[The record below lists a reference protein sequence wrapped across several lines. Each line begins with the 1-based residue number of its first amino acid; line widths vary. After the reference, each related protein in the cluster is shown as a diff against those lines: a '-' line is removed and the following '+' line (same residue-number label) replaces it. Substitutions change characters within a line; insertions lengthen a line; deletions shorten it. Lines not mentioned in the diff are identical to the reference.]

1 MQAWQAFLET
11 LQSDLGEEVVEKWL
25 LPLSVVHFDACNLYL
40 EAQDSFQVSWFEEH
54 IRPLLKRKFR
64 NNNNHPIKVHLTL
77 LEQNLVPAEAHP
89 GQRLAE
95 TSKNGGLAFVPDQL
109 LEDATLENFLPG
121 EANEIPF
128 KFISA
133 LAGNEEVPT
142 ISPGAFNPLYI
153 YGDAV
158 SGKTHILMGIAHAF
172 QEKGLRA
179 IYCRA
184 ETFTEH
190 VVGAIRSGVMQE
202 FRKAYRHADILLIDD
217 IQILARR
224 GATQEEL
231 FHTFNTLHT
240 AGKQI
245 VISANCPP
253 QLLQAIEPRLISRF
267 EWGLTLHLEKI
278 GSQDLHKLLQ
288 KKLDQ
293 ADFPLNDEVM
303 RLLIRNFGSNPRSL
317 LRAIEA
323 LMLRT
328 HMRHMKSSWLLGL
341 DAAEELLKDLLEDE
355 KKVALNPQ
363 TIIQAVAEF
372 YGVPSGEI
380 LGKSQVQNC
389 VLPRQIA
396 MHLCRQELKIPYL
409 RLGELFHR
417 DHSTVMSS
425 VKQVQKKLDAQDREL
440 ASALSMIRQKFKQ

>member
-11 LQSDLGEEVVEKWL
+11 LQKELGEEVVEKWL
-25 LPLSVVHFDACNLYL
+25 LPLQPVHFDACNLYL
-40 EAQDSFQVSWFEEH
+40 EAQDSFQVGWFEEH
-54 IRPLLKRKFR
+54 IRPRLKRHFR

-77 LEQNLVPAEAHP
+77 NEQDSDGKQDEAGEKSP
-89 GQRLAE
+89 VAAPLIFA
-95 TSKNGGLAFVPDQL
+95 PDSL
-109 LEDATLENFLPG
+109 LPEATLSNFIPG
-121 EANEIPF
+121 EANEILF

-133 LAGNEEVPT
+133 LTGQSEEPAIT
-142 ISPGAFNPLYI
+142 PGSFNPVYI
-153 YGDAV
+153 YGEGV
-158 SGKTHILMGIAHAF
+158 TGKTHLLMGVAHAF
-172 QEKGLRA
+172 IEKGLRV
-179 IYCRA
+179 IYSRA

-190 VVGAIRSGVMQE
+190 VVGAIRSGRMQE
-202 FRKAYRHADILLIDD
+202 FRKAYRHADVLIIDD

-231 FHTFNTLHT
+231 FHTFNALHT

-245 VISANCPP
+245 VISGSCPP

-267 EWGLTLHLEKI
+267 EWGITLRLEKLT
-278 GSQDLHKLLQ
+278 GLDTHKLLH
-288 KKLDQ
+288 KKLED
-293 ADFPLNDEVM
+293 ADFPLNEEVS
-303 RLLIRNFGSNPRSL
+303 RFLIKNFGTNPRSL
-317 LRAIEA
+317 LRSVEA

-328 HMRHMKSSWLLGL
+328 HMRNLRSSWQV
-341 DAAEELLKDLLEDE
+341 DANSAKEMLKDLLEE
-355 KKVALNPQ
+355 ESKEAVSPQ

-372 YGVPSGEI
+372 YGIPSNEI
-380 LGKSQVQNC
+380 LGKSQAQNC

-425 VKQVQKKLDAQDREL
+425 VKQVQKKLDGQDREL
-440 ASALSMIRQKFKQ
+440 ASALSIIRQKLLTK